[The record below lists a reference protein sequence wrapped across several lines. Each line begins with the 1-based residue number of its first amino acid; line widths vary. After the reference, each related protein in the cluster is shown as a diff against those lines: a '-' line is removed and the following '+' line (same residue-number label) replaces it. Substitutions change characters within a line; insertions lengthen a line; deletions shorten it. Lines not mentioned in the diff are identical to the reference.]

1 MGFVLRTGEPP
12 ARVPHAKTV
21 HRTVLAPLLRFFV
34 VRAIP
39 HRLGYADCEVRFF
52 VRLHRK
58 TADLLTQ
65 VKGFMCKLTE

>member
-1 MGFVLRTGEPP
+1 MQV
-12 ARVPHAKTV
+12 K
-21 HRTVLAPLLRFFV
+21 RFFTE
-34 VRAIP
+34 I
-39 HRLGYADCEVRFF
+39 LGNTAQSGCADCEVRFF